1 MPRMS
6 DAEFNAHN
14 DRVAARRL
22 AEYDYRRSL
31 TPERM
36 IREMQESPS
45 HQKFKIFDEEFR
57 EMMDAQ
63 MTIFGADSVAEK
75 WFEMKTAYDSF
86 IIGESPS

>member
-14 DRVAARRL
+14 DRVAAKRL
-22 AEYDYRRSL
+22 AEYEYRRSL

-36 IREMQESPS
+36 IREMRESPS

-63 MTIFGADSVAEK
+63 MTLFGADSVAEK
-75 WFEMKTAYDSF
+75 WFEMKSAYDDFLKNETS
-86 IIGESPS
+86 S